1 MEIHKEP
8 TAKASLRAFL
18 VGLSPVGGFLDRVI
32 FSDEVQVTLPRGVGG
47 PHGKLDLLIGSKTK
61 AAKNCFVTVAYAD
74 KEVSIADPVLGE
86 SNKEGSALARSSKR
100 KKELEIQTVVQPV
113 LQFPR

>member
-8 TAKASLRAFL
+8 TAKAPLRAFL
-18 VGLSPVGGFLDRVI
+18 VGLSPVRGFLDRVI

-61 AAKNCFVTVAYAD
+61 AAENCFVTVAYAI
-74 KEVSIADPVLGE
+74 SIADPVLGE
-86 SNKEGSALARSSKR
+86 SKKEGSALAKSR

-113 LQFPR
+113 PR